1 MYAVGMLTYSS
12 KIKDHFINPRN
23 VGALADATVVGEVGS
38 MAAGQALKLYL
49 KLDGAEN
56 VTAASFQVFG
66 SPSAIAASSAL
77 TEMLKGKHI
86 DEAAR
91 VTAEDIS
98 EYLGGLPN
106 EHGGARGGIRAL
118 SRDRNRDRGR

>member
-1 MYAVGMLTYSS
+1 MLTYSS
-12 KIKDHFINPRN
+12 KIKEHFINPRN
-23 VGALADATVVGEVGS
+23 VGVIADATVVGEVGS
-38 MAAGQALKLYL
+38 MASGQALKLYL
-49 KLDGAEN
+49 KLDATE
-56 VTAASFQVFG
+56 VIREATFQVFG

-98 EYLGGLPN
+98 QFLGGLPP
-106 EHGGARGGIRAL
+106 EKMHTCVMSMEALEAAYAR
-118 SRDRNRDRGR
+118 